1 MNKELKEWIVS
12 ISIAVALVLVVRTFF
27 FVQYQVSGDSMFPTF
42 EDKDRLVI
50 NKMATWTG
58 GLDRGDVI
66 VFHAD
71 KKKDYIKRL
80 VGFPGDKV
88 EYKDDIL
95 YINGKAVEENYL
107 KSNRT
112 LAIGDQLTED
122 FTVRNLVNSDGKDK
136 IPAGKYLVLG
146 DNREISLDSRK
157 SLGLIKSDSVVGKV
171 SFRFWPF
178 KSFETK
184 FYEDDFKEVN
194 QAN

>member
-80 VGFPGDKV
+80 VGLPGDKV